1 MARKVDYI
9 EQIDKYIG
17 SKIQELRLAHG
28 LSRQELGAKIEV
40 THQQLQKYEM
50 GINRVSAGRLAL
62 IAKYLGTSVATFYE
76 GLDDQLS
83 VTSSDVDFNQNQ
95 RMCIEVSRNFMK
107 IKNLEHKEAVNSLV
121 RILAKSE
128 LNETVAAL
136 AEAAVSALASADN
149 KAA

>member
-9 EQIDKYIG
+9 DQIDRYIG
-17 SKIQELRLAHG
+17 AKIQELRLAHG
-28 LSRQELGAKIEV
+28 MSRQELGERIEV

-62 IAKYLGTSVATFYE
+62 IAKYLDTSVGTFYE
-76 GLDDQLS
+76 GLDSKLTAT
-83 VTSSDVDFNQNQ
+83 VSDINLNQNQ
-95 RMCIEVSRNFMK
+95 RMCIEVSRNFMR
-107 IKNLEHKEAVNSLV
+107 IKNPEHKDAINSLV

-128 LNETVAAL
+128 L
-136 AEAAVSALASADN
+136 AEAAAAIATAATVASEST